1 MRKWIVPGLVTLVGV
16 VLIVVAIA
24 RNLFAVGPAF
34 ESMIDDFRPWL
45 TDDSIAALRAD
56 LDGLGGAADEFQNGL
71 AAALIAQLQTT
82 PEAFGILMETEFPAV
97 ATGMQVVPDAVVSF
111 TGIVD
116 LLDEQQGNFASADA
130 IPTESLP
137 ATTVP
142 WGMALAGALAIA
154 VGLIMGLFRERL
166 GAILAVVLGVLL
178 VVAPLVL
185 SLPGKAADADDLN
198 AALEPVYTPE
208 MVQDAS
214 GALDVVGAMGAE
226 MAEKMLPGLGGMLGM
241 TGPEVEGFLGTQ
253 FPTIA
258 GAMAGLPDAM
268 GRFTGM
274 LTAFSDNL
282 DEYDVLK
289 PVAFVPIVWTII
301 AAGAALLVL
310 GGIGLWKPATVA
322 VPREREVKVPASV

>member
-1 MRKWIVPGLVTLVGV
+1 MRKWIVPGLVMLVGIA
-16 VLIVVAIA
+16 LIVVAIA

-45 TDDSIAALRAD
+45 TDDSIAALRTD
-56 LDGLGGAADEFQNGL
+56 LGGLGGAAEEFQTGL
-71 AAALIAQLQTT
+71 APALIAQLQTT

-97 ATGMQVVPDAVVSF
+97 AAGMQVVPDAVASF

-116 LLDEQQGNFASADA
+116 LLAEQQGNFASADA
-130 IPTESLP
+130 IPTTSLP

-142 WGMALAGALAIA
+142 WGMVLAGALAIV
-154 VGLIMGLFRERL
+154 VGLVMGLGRARL
-166 GAILAVVLGVLL
+166 GAILAIVLGALL
-178 VVAPLVL
+178 IAGPILL

-208 MVQDAS
+208 MVQGAE
-214 GALDVVGAMGAE
+214 GALGVVGAMGAE

-241 TGPEVEGFLGTQ
+241 TGPEVEQFLGTQ

-282 DEYDVLK
+282 DEYDILK
-289 PVAFVPIVWTII
+289 PVAFVPIVWTIV
-301 AAGAALLVL
+301 AAGALLLVL
-310 GGIGLWKPATVA
+310 GGVGLVMPGAAA